1 MTVQLGKF
9 ATALANKASSADKVS
24 ADQLVKLAIEE
35 GLSFQKLA
43 GISKTSRGSKVV
55 ELDEYT
61 SKRVFKS
68 GLSAQ
73 ELVVMGLLLF
83 LELEHDHESEE

>member
-1 MTVQLGKF
+1 MTVQLGSF
-9 ATALANKASSADKVS
+9 ATALACKTSGVDRVS
-24 ADQLVKLAIEE
+24 VDQLIKLAIEE

-43 GISKTSRGSKVV
+43 GISKAGRGSKAV

-61 SKRVFKS
+61 SKRVSKS

-73 ELVVMGLLLF
+73 KLVVMGLLLF
-83 LELEHDHESEE
+83 LELEHNHESEE